1 MNLDNY
7 EAEPSPELYA
17 RWSWTPEYP
26 NIRELEQRIK
36 NKNRGKKEKEATGN
50 LFS

>member
-17 RWSWTPEYP
+17 PWPWTPEYP
-26 NIRELEQRIK
+26 NIKELEQRIK
-36 NKNRGKKEKEATGN
+36 DRVKEKEKKK
-50 LFS
+50 